1 MFLACT
7 RRDQVHKQPM
17 KERYLAAWR
26 LQELRRQL
34 RGMEALKLVVKFKA
48 DEHAHTRGLQLDC
61 LERITGRSFP
71 RELLIQVV
79 EATLEL
85 QIPYWRV
92 DQSTSLATVAS
103 KAIRKW
109 PESFESSSQ
118 RMIQEISANAVLKH
132 SLIIIPAIFTSQFT
146 LVTPPEVQGSEDRIR
161 YLALDLRT
169 TPHDGVHNREL
180 RRCAEGMTSLKSLF
194 PNLQSCVVLMHLA
207 HNTGSEPRLPIATDT
222 LGRPTFVRSTLK
234 CRNFKTFS
242 TIITLEETFV
252 NFISTFLRNGPGKRK
267 YVRFIHG
274 SRQNPSLK
282 RIGPLVDMSV
292 QKPIRSLLSME
303 QLTLE
308 EDRFALEAKRIFQ
321 EAYWGKGGPLGDW
334 NKNFREG

>member
-7 RRDQVHKQPM
+7 RRDQVHQQPM

-34 RGMEALKLVVKFKA
+34 RGMEALKLVVKFRA
-48 DEHAHTRGLQLDC
+48 DEHAHIRALQPDC

-79 EATLEL
+79 EATIEL

-92 DQSTSLATVAS
+92 DYSTSLASVTS

-109 PESFESSSQ
+109 PESFGSNSQ
-118 RMIQEISANAVLKH
+118 RMVQEISANAVLKH

-169 TPHDGVHNREL
+169 TPHDGAHDRKL
-180 RRCAEGMTSLKSLF
+180 RRFSQGMTSLKSLF
-194 PNLQSCVVLMHLA
+194 PNLHSCVISMHLA
-207 HNTGSEPRLPIATDT
+207 QNTSSVQGLPVATDT
-222 LGRPTFVRSTLK
+222 LGRPIFVRSTL
-234 CRNFKTFS
+234 
-242 TIITLEETFV
+242 
-252 NFISTFLRNGPGKRK
+252 
-267 YVRFIHG
+267 
-274 SRQNPSLK
+274 
-282 RIGPLVDMSV
+282 
-292 QKPIRSLLSME
+292 
-303 QLTLE
+303 
-308 EDRFALEAKRIFQ
+308 
-321 EAYWGKGGPLGDW
+321 
-334 NKNFREG
+334 